1 MVQTNIRNF
10 AIIAHVD
17 HGKSTLA
24 DRFLEITNTVQK
36 DKMQEQFLDQNPIS
50 RRRGITIKLAPVRM
64 KYWTSVIPNSFR
76 DPQQNSNEMLKQ
88 VQHDNKQDYILNL
101 IDTPGHVDFS
111 YEVSRT
117 LAACEGAILL
127 VDATQGIQAQ
137 TVAHFREAQKQNLV
151 LIPVINKID
160 LPNAQVEVV
169 SKELI
174 EAFGFEKEEIIYISA
189 KTGENVNALLEAVV
203 KRLPN
208 PAGEKNKQL
217 RGLIFD
223 AVYDEFRGVV
233 AYVRVVDGQINKGDK
248 VQFYQNNMEA
258 EVMDLVYFSPH
269 LVSSQELSTGEIGY
283 VITGIKDIRKIRVGD
298 TITQI
303 QNSKFKVQ
311 NSKEEFEPL
320 PGYKI
325 PKPMVFFGVYPKNTN
340 DYIYLKE
347 SLAKLTLND
356 TALTYTEEY
365 SSYLGSGFRVGFLG
379 LLHAQIVKERIKQE
393 FNLEILLTMPQVLYE
408 KKNSPSGEEAMY
420 EPYMKLIVYTPKDY
434 VGPVMNI
441 CQGRY
446 GKLLDLSYYES
457 YAVLSY
463 DMPYSMFIRGISSD
477 LKSASE
483 GFASLDYEITS
494 YREADLVKVEIKVN
508 DVAIDVLSELAYRNE
523 SISVARKKAE
533 RLKNSLPRQQ
543 FRQIIQGVVNGDI
556 VTREEI
562 PPFRKDVLA
571 KMSGGDRRR
580 KDKLLEAQ
588 KKGKSRMISQA
599 KISIPQEALLSMVE
613 ENG

>member
-1 MVQTNIRNF
+1 MIQANIRNF

-24 DRFLEITNTVQK
+24 DRLLEITNTIQK

-64 KYWTSVIPNSFR
+64 KYTLDS
-76 DPQQNSNEMLKQ
+76 
-88 VQHDNKQDYILNL
+88 QDYILNL

-117 LAACEGAILL
+117 LAACEGAVLL

-137 TVAHFREAQKQNLV
+137 TVAHFREAKKQNLI
-151 LIPVINKID
+151 LIPVVNKID
-160 LPNAQVEVV
+160 LPAAEVEAT

-174 EAFGFEKEEIIYISA
+174 ETFGFKVEEIIYISA
-189 KTGENVNALLEAVV
+189 KTGENVDALLEAII
-203 KRLPN
+203 KRLPR
-208 PAGEKNKQL
+208 PVGKIDRSL

-233 AYVRVVDGQINKGDK
+233 AYVRIVDGQVRKGEK
-248 VQFYQNNMEA
+248 VKFYQNNIES
-258 EVMDLVYFSPH
+258 EVTDLGYFAPH
-269 LVSSQELSTGEIGY
+269 LVSSDKLTTGEIGY
-283 VITGIKDIRKIRVGD
+283 VITGIKDIRRVRVGD
-298 TITQI
+298 TLILSQKNEDFGI
-303 QNSKFKVQ
+303 
-311 NSKEEFEPL
+311 EPL

-325 PKPMVFFGVYPKNTN
+325 PKPMIFFGVYPKNTN

-379 LLHAQIVKERIKQE
+379 LLHAQIVKERIQQE
-393 FNLEILLTMPQVLYE
+393 FNLEVLLTMPQVLYE
-408 KKNSPSGEEAMY
+408 KKEDGTML
-420 EPYMKLIVYTPKDY
+420 EPYMNLIVYTPKDY
-434 VGPVMNI
+434 VGPIMNI
-441 CQGRY
+441 CQSRKGN
-446 GKLLDLSYYES
+446 LLDLNYHES

-483 GFASLDYEITS
+483 GFASLDYEVTS
-494 YREADLVKVEIKVN
+494 YKEAILSKVEIKVN
-508 DVAIDVLSELAYRNE
+508 DVSIDVLSELAYEDE
-523 SISVARKKAE
+523 SISAAKKKAE
-533 RLKNSLPRQQ
+533 KLKGSLPRQQ
-543 FRQIIQGVVNGDI
+543 FRQIIQGVVDGNI
-556 VTREEI
+556 VAREEI

-588 KKGKSRMISQA
+588 KKGKSRMIIQG
-599 KISIPQEALLSMVE
+599 KVSIPQEALLSMIE
-613 ENG
+613 EDN